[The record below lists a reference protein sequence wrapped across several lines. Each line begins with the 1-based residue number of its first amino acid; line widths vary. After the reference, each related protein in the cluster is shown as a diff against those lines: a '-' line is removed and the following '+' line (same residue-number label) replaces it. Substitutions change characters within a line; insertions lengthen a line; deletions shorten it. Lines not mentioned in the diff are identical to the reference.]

1 MFKPN
6 KIAVT
11 LAVLFALSS
20 NLVQAA
26 DDKVAVYEDIT
37 GVTLEMT
44 DDASSWLKLR
54 SVGEATLRFGDR
66 QDVILSTKKATLAA
80 KAEIAKFLSERVST
94 QDSIS
99 DITKVLAEKNG
110 GDAESATRKS
120 VETLSTEIHNSADQI
135 LKGVLTLEQKVDT
148 KSGVV
153 KVTVGISRKSMAS
166 ADSIKAHIKSD
177 MSKVSAA
184 TKHSTAESTQVGD
197 EVKRSKN
204 YDNF

>member
-1 MFKPN
+1 MYKRN

-11 LAVLFALSS
+11 LAVFFALTSS
-20 NLVQAA
+20 FAQAA
-26 DDKVAVYEDIT
+26 EDKFLVYEDIT

-66 QDVILSTKKATLAA
+66 QDVLLSTKKATLTA

-99 DITKVLAEKNG
+99 DMTKVLTEKNNSG
-110 GDAESATRKS
+110 AESATRKS
-120 VETLSTEIHNSADQI
+120 VENMSTEIHNSADQI

-177 MSKVSAA
+177 MSNVSAA
-184 TKHSTAESTQVGD
+184 TIDSTAESTQVGD